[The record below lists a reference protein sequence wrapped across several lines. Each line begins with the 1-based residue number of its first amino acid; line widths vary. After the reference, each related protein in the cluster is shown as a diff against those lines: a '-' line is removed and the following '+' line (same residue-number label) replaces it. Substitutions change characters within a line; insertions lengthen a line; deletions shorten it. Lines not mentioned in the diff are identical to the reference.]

1 MTSGS
6 LEPFFR
12 PEDVWKGR
20 QNIIYNEMFSIL
32 VSFLSSNSGLKRFE
46 TARCLLFNIIA
57 AILFTDELLA
67 EEIVIGAFSNSD
79 LSGWEQKEFKGTT
92 SYSLTEVQGLMV
104 LRAQSADSASALVR
118 EKRVNL
124 SEFPYLNWNW
134 RVELKLDSKN
144 ERRKSGDDYAARIYV
159 IFDAGI
165 FPWQLKAVNYVWASQ
180 MEKGEIWEN
189 AFAGKNAMMIALR
202 NHEDSTSIWLSEKR
216 NIKNDLK
223 EMFGFEV
230 DWIDGVAIMTDTDNS
245 GGLAETYYGDIFF
258 STQ

>member
-1 MTSGS
+1 
-6 LEPFFR
+6 
-12 PEDVWKGR
+12 
-20 QNIIYNEMFSIL
+20 MFSIL
-32 VSFLSSNSGLKRFE
+32 AGLLNSNSALQRVR
-46 TARCLLFNIIA
+46 TVRCLLCSVIA
-57 AILFTDELLA
+57 AIVFTGELPA

-79 LSGWEQKEFKGTT
+79 LNGWEQKEFKGTT
-92 SYSLTEVQGLMV
+92 SYSLTELQGSVV
-104 LRAQSADSASALVR
+104 LRAQSADSASALVK

-134 RVELKLDSKN
+134 RVESKLDSKN
-144 ERRKSGDDYAARIYV
+144 ERRKSGDDYAARVYV
-159 IFDAGI
+159 IFNAGM

-202 NHEDSTSIWLSEKR
+202 NQEDSASIWLSEKR
-216 NIKNDLK
+216 NIRNDLK

-245 GGLAETYYGDIFF
+245 GGFAETYYGDIFF